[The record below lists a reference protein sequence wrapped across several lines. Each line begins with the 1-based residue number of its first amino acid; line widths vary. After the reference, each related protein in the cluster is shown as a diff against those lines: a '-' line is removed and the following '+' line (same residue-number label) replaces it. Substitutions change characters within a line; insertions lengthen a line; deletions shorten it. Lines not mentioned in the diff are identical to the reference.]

1 MTQVFSSVVGGI
13 EEDVHNVM
21 GDIWMTCLSIVN
33 NIQRISTLYYKKV
46 VWYLEEGNKNLKVNL
61 MQYVYQAS

>member
-1 MTQVFSSVVGGI
+1 
-13 EEDVHNVM
+13 
-21 GDIWMTCLSIVN
+21 MTCLSIVN

-61 MQYVYQAS
+61 MQYVYQVKKMDILLCLILANTIHN